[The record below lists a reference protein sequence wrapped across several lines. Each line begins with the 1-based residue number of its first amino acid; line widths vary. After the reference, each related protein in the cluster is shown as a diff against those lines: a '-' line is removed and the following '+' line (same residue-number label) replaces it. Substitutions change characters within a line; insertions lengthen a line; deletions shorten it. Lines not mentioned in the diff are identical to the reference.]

1 MLTRSARLEDLD
13 ACLTLDPSYVTD
25 RVWQM
30 NVHEGNG
37 AMTTSFN
44 TVRLPRPIHVAYPRD
59 PVTLRANWH
68 HQDCFQVALDGPAP
82 EGQEP
87 SKIIGYVT
95 MSTKDWHQTGWIADL
110 VVAPERRRQGVG
122 TALLRAASRWAREE
136 GLNRLMI
143 EVQTKNY
150 PGICFVQ
157 RRGFGFCGYNDHYY
171 TNRDIALFFVLNLRS
186 LRI

>member
-13 ACLTLDPSYVTD
+13 ACLKLDPSYVTD

-30 NVHEGNG
+30 NVHEAGEG
-37 AMTTSFN
+37 VTASFSA
-44 TVRLPRPIHVAYPRD
+44 VRLPRPIHVAYPRD

-68 HQDCFQVALDGPAP
+68 YQDCFQVALDGSAR
-82 EGQEP
+82 EGENP
-87 SKIIGYVT
+87 PNIIGYVT
-95 MSTKDWHQTGWIADL
+95 MSARDWHQTGWIADL
-110 VVAPERRRQGVG
+110 VVAPEHRRQGVG
-122 TALLRAASRWAREE
+122 TALLRAASRWAREQ
-136 GLNRLMI
+136 GLSRLMI

-157 RRGFGFCGYNDHYY
+157 RRGFSFCGYNDRYY
-171 TNRDIALFFVLNLRS
+171 TNRDIALFFGLNARS